1 MSNITLLGLTVG
13 FITLLIG
20 IGGLASSPRVDLI
33 LAGVAIIALTL
44 KTAKGKPPDKK

>member
-1 MSNITLLGLTVG
+1 MSNITLLGLVVG

-33 LAGVAIIALTL
+33 LAGIAIIAVTL
-44 KTAKGKPPDKK
+44 RGAKGKPPAKR